1 MFMPQTIPIEKYV
14 LITIVTLG
22 IGVVYWLY
30 KVVNLYNA
38 HFRAQWT
45 VEKEI
50 NALMEDKKNVEH
62 L

>member
-1 MFMPQTIPIEKYV
+1 
-14 LITIVTLG
+14 LG

-30 KVVNLYNA
+30 KVINQYNT
-38 HFRAQWT
+38 HFRAQWA